1 MRDRK
6 WDKIPK
12 IFKYAAE
19 LHSKEAL
26 GLHEEIVRLKSEN
39 HRLQQTAK
47 IQEDERE
54 WFQQKALAQKSYNKV
69 LIRTVDKLK
78 SQSAIDK

>member
-1 MRDRK
+1 MRNRK

-26 GLHEEIVRLKSEN
+26 SLHHEIVKLKSEN
-39 HRLQQTAK
+39 NRLKESAK
-47 IQEDERE
+47 IQEEERE
-54 WFQQKALAQKSYNKV
+54 WFQQKALA
-69 LIRTVDKLK
+69 
-78 SQSAIDK
+78 